1 MNLNVI
7 KIYISKLKKDNL
19 ISFLNNQNIILNEEE
34 IDYLYNVLKYDYEK
48 ILEEDAYLF
57 NNIKSNINP
66 NSYNKLIELFKRYKD
81 LYLK

>member
-81 LYLK
+81 LYL

>member
-7 KIYISKLKKDNL
+7 KIYIKKIKKDNL

-81 LYLK
+81 LYL